1 MEVIKRD
8 GKRVP
13 YDRDRIKI
21 AIEKANRDVDFNEQA
36 TKEDI
41 DALCDALENV
51 V

>member
-41 DALCDALENV
+41 DAIIEGI
-51 V
+51 